1 WLHAGTDLYYRPIYL
16 SQKLRY
22 ADAILTCCEFNRAYI
37 AEHYGD
43 VAPGITER
51 VHVCYHGLDL
61 SSFPYRPEGRP
72 PHRII
77 AVGRLAKDKGFGYLL
92 QAARALVGLLGD
104 AALRQTLARLA
115 RRRTEEKFDMWRNGA
130 QLAEHL
136 QTIRR
141 LPPAARS
148 EAAAPQPLPGGRR
161 GRAPP
166 RRAADTPAVRRAP

>member
-1 WLHAGTDLYYRPIYL
+1 MSEATVLVHPSDGLGDGLPNVLREAMALGTPVIASRVAGIPEALDEGRCGLLVPPR
-16 SQKLRY
+16 
-22 ADAILTCCEFNRAYI
+22 
-37 AEHYGD
+37 D
-43 VAPGITER
+43 VAALASALER
-51 VHVCYHGLDL
+51 
-61 SSFPYRPEGRP
+61 
-72 PHRII
+72 
-77 AVGRLAKDKGFGYLL
+77 
-92 QAARALVGLLGD
+92 LLGD

-141 LPPAARS
+141 LAPAARS
-148 EAAAPQPLPGGRR
+148 EAAAPEPLPGGRR